1 MSSPSVAALVLEIV
15 GVTASWLFYLP
26 LFLGGPRADAEAT
39 VPGDRTLIGFA
50 LQILALLIL
59 VGFHRP
65 WPGPLSWNPII
76 EPTLA
81 VVSLVVAVASVR
93 LSQLARRELGTNWN
107 FRAGLVDGHTLIT
120 TGPFRF
126 VRHPLSLGFFGL
138 VMATGLAVAR
148 APAIPIAAI
157 IFLIGTIVRIRT
169 EDRVLSAAYGT
180 EFELYKRKVSALL
193 FLDL

>member
-65 WPGPLSWNPII
+65 WPGPLSW
-76 EPTLA
+76 
-81 VVSLVVAVASVR
+81 
-93 LSQLARRELGTNWN
+93 TNWN